1 MSVSLFTSQEK
12 RLSMSLAQKSPSVL
26 GLRCPKCGGR
36 HHRVKD
42 SRDTQFGIRRRREC
56 PCGARFT
63 TLEHPVRWDSE
74 KSYN

>member
-1 MSVSLFTSQEK
+1 
-12 RLSMSLAQKSPSVL
+12 MSLAKKSPSVL
-26 GLRCPKCGGR
+26 GLRCPNCGGR
-36 HHRVKD
+36 HHQVKD